1 MRAWL
6 KFVAIGIAV
15 AFVFE
20 VIASNVDPQNR
31 TFQNPAWPILLVLW
45 YGFLHTVNY
54 KVFGGRRLWVV
65 AVAWG
70 VIGTLLEIVVFRR
83 VNPIVDP
90 IIYAI
95 MFTAPHLITR
105 GGRGSTARRA

>member
-1 MRAWL
+1 MRPWL
-6 KFVAIGIAV
+6 KFVATGIVV

-31 TFQNPAWPILLVLW
+31 TFQNPAWPIFLVLW

-54 KVFGGRRLWVV
+54 MVFGGRRLWVI

-90 IIYAI
+90 IVYAI
-95 MFTAPHLITR
+95 MFTAPHLL
-105 GGRGSTARRA
+105 ARRKGDSSTPRP